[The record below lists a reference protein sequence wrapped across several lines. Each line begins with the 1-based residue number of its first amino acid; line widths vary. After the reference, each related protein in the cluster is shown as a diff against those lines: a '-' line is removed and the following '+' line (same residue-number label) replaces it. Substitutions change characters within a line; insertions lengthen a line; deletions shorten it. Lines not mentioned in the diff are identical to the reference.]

1 MKIKTL
7 LIIVIF
13 SIGNTTY
20 SQFGKEAKADKRY
33 NNYAYVDAI
42 EVYEKV
48 AEKGHKSVNLFEK
61 LGNAYYFNGE
71 YDKAEKWYSQLFA
84 MPEAANVAPEYYF
97 RYAQSLKSVG
107 NYDKADEYLKMF
119 YQKTNNPSGEEL
131 VNNKDYLAQL
141 RKDSDRYKVENA
153 GDINS
158 EYSDYGSVFKGTD
171 IIFTS
176 ARKNKDVFQKK
187 HSWTG
192 QYFTRLFTAKAA
204 EDGKLSDPQ
213 EFSKDLDSK
222 FHEATPVFSKDGNTV
237 YFTRNNYFDGKK
249 GKSTDKVMKLKIFK
263 ATLKDGKWQDVKE
276 LPFNNDNY
284 SVAHPA
290 LSPDEKTLYFSSDM
304 PGSIGSSDI
313 FKVAIN
319 EDGSFGAPENLGKA
333 INSPLRETFPF
344 ITDKNVLYF
353 SSDDHLGIG
362 GLDVFEAKMNKD
374 GSFTSIKNVGAP
386 VNSSKDDFSYIV
398 NTKTHVGYFTSN
410 REGGVGSDDIYK
422 FKENV
427 CEQLLKGSVS
437 DMLSM
442 ARIPAAKVSLFD
454 ADMTLI
460 KTVDANE
467 NGDFIFNEN
476 IDCDKKYYLRGEHQD
491 YETKEIPVTIPLAS
505 GETKADISLEKKMVP
520 IVPGV
525 DLGKILDVSIIYFDL
540 DKSDIR
546 EDAAADLQK
555 VIAVMEK
562 YPNMKVDIRSHTDS
576 RQTHK
581 YNEKLSDRRAKSTLE
596 YMVKNGID
604 RSRLTA
610 KGYGETKLI
619 NGCSDGVKC
628 SEEDHQKNRRSE
640 FIVISLD

>member
-1 MKIKTL
+1 MKIKAL
-7 LIIVIF
+7 LIITIL
-13 SIGNTTY
+13 SIGNMY
-20 SQFGKEAKADKRY
+20 PQLGKEAKADRKY

-48 AEKGHKSVNLFEK
+48 AEKGHKSANIFEK

-71 YDKAEKWYSQLFA
+71 YDKAEKWYSELFA
-84 MPEAANVAPEYYF
+84 MPEAANLAPEYYF
-97 RYAQSLKSVG
+97 RYAQSLKAIG

-131 VNNKDYLAQL
+131 VSNKDYLAQL

-171 IIFTS
+171 VIFTS
-176 ARKNKDVFQKK
+176 ARKSKDVFQKK

-204 EDGKLSDPQ
+204 EDGKLSDAQ

-237 YFTRNNYFDGKK
+237 YFTRNNYVDGKK
-249 GKSTDKVMKLKIFK
+249 RKSSDKVTKLKIYK
-263 ATLKDGKWQDVKE
+263 ATLKDGKWQDIKE

-290 LSPDEKTLYFSSDM
+290 LSADGKTLYFSSDM
-304 PGSIGSSDI
+304 PGSIGDSDI
-313 FKVAIN
+313 FRVAIN
-319 EDGSFGAPENLGKA
+319 EDGSFGAPENLGTT
-333 INSPLRETFPF
+333 INSPLRETFPY
-344 ITDKNVLYF
+344 ISDKNVLYF

-374 GSFTSIKNVGAP
+374 GSFTAIKNVGAP
-386 VNSSKDDFSYIV
+386 VNSPKDDFSYIV

-410 REGGVGSDDIYK
+410 REGGKGSDDIYK

-427 CEQLLKGSVS
+427 CEQILKGSVS
-437 DMLSM
+437 DMLSL
-442 ARIPAAKVSLFD
+442 AHIAGAKVSLFD
-454 ADMTLI
+454 ADMKLI
-460 KTVDANE
+460 ETVDANE
-467 NGDFIFNEN
+467 NGDFVFKEN
-476 IDCDKKYYLRGEHQD
+476 IECDKKYYLRGEHQD
-491 YETKEIPVTIPLAS
+491 YETKEIGVSVPLAS
-505 GETKADISLEKKMVP
+505 GETRADISLEKKLVP
-520 IVPGV
+520 IVPGI

-540 DKSDIR
+540 DKWDIR

-555 VIAVMEK
+555 ILAVMEK
-562 YPNMKVDIRSHTDS
+562 YPNMKIDIRSHTDS
-576 RQTHK
+576 RASAK
-581 YNEKLSDRRAKSTLE
+581 YNMKLSDNRAKSTLE
-596 YMVKNGID
+596 YLVKNGID

-610 KGYGETKLI
+610 KGYGESQLI

-628 SEEDHQKNRRSE
+628 SEAEHQKNRRSE
-640 FIVISLD
+640 FIVLSLE